1 MARLTNFGSII
12 EKMTDRS
19 KMVANVQTVF
29 NCTGMKKLDIR
40 IDKMRIVIDDLMI
53 VEPKFTILV
62 TLSPNTELEEW
73 QVTLRPLF

>member
-1 MARLTNFGSII
+1 
-12 EKMTDRS
+12 
-19 KMVANVQTVF
+19 
-29 NCTGMKKLDIR
+29 MKKIDIR

-62 TLSPNTELEEW
+62 TLSPNTEELEEW

>member
-19 KMVANVQTVF
+19 KMVPNVQTVF
-29 NCTGMKKLDIR
+29 NCTGMKKIDIR
-40 IDKMRIVIDDLMI
+40 IDKIRIVIDDLMI

-62 TLSPNTELEEW
+62 TISPNTELEVW